1 MPTVIDKCKK
11 IAVVDGMVLVQKIS
25 TKATPVATVKDLS
38 VCINDQLLNL
48 TRDFDEVIVVFDIYK
63 TNSLKNRTRQK
74 RRNVNDPVE
83 YQVRDETS
91 ITPGRF
97 LSHNQTKSD
106 LTEYL
111 TEKIM
116 DFNKDS

>member
-11 IAVVDGMVLVQKIS
+11 IAVIDGMVLVQKIS

-48 TRDFDEVIVVFDIYK
+48 KRDFDEVIVFDTYK
-63 TNSLKNRTRQK
+63 TDSLKNRTRQK
-74 RRNVNDPVE
+74 RRKGNNPVQ

-91 ITPGRF
+91 
-97 LSHNQTKSD
+97 
-106 LTEYL
+106 
-111 TEKIM
+111 M
-116 DFNKDS
+116 